1 MWDPEP
7 GEKNNS
13 MVRAK
18 PVKRF
23 VEREKKLIELIQH
36 NLDFSDLEDYI
47 KTMFN
52 WVRIFLPFSESDI
65 SKRQDYSE
73 ILGAWWNYMNELHN
87 LEDTLPED
95 ILNELFSLGFEYSKP
110 QKENYKQ
117 KLPTTEE
124 EFHAHYQ
131 GIL

>member
-36 NLDFSDLEDYI
+36 DPNSSDLEDYI

-52 WVRIFLPFSESDI
+52 WVRIFLPFSESNI
-65 SKRQDYSE
+65 RKRPDYSK
-73 ILGAWWNYMNELHN
+73 IIGAFWNYMNELHN
-87 LEDTLPED
+87 LEDTLPENLSD
-95 ILNELFSLGFEYSKP
+95 DLFSLGFEYSKP
-110 QKENYKQ
+110 QKENYDED
-117 KLPTTEE
+117 LPTTKK